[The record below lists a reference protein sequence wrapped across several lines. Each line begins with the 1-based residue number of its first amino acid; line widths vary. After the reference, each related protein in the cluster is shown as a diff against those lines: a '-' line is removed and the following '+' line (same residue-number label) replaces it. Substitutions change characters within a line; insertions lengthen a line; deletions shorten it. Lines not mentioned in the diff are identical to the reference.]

1 MMNKG
6 LLFVVVIW
14 GITVGISYVFFLP
27 KAEFLSSE
35 SHDRQPLVDAIV
47 LIAMG
52 QMAEDSMIDYSI
64 ASIRK
69 IGNWKGDIYVLTD
82 RQNCF
87 KETAINYDLKLVE
100 IQPLSS
106 IIMIKALKPKLMSYL
121 PASVHGAL
129 YLDVDILVTRDL
141 GPFLTDLKDTVTR
154 NIANNMKKNA
164 MNKNNLDKNVLGNI
178 SNNTFDYG
186 AFLDAKGHY
195 VGFCSGCE
203 KWHTGNLLIFNQCD
217 TV

>member
-14 GITVGISYVFFLP
+14 SITVAISYVFFLP
-27 KAEFLSSE
+27 KTEFLSSE
-35 SHDRQPLVDAIV
+35 SQDKKPLVDAIV

-87 KETAINYDLKLVE
+87 KDTAITYDLKLVE
-100 IQPLSS
+100 IQPLNS

-121 PASVHGAL
+121 PASVLGAL

-154 NIANNMKKNA
+154 NIAITIKKNA
-164 MNKNNLDKNVLGNI
+164 MNKNSVDKNVHKNVSI
-178 SNNTFDYG
+178 NSFDYG
-186 AFLDAKGHY
+186 AFLDARGHY

-203 KWHTGNLLIFNQCD
+203 KWHTGNTLIFDQCD
-217 TV
+217 IV

>member
-6 LLFVVVIW
+6 LLFVIVIW
-14 GITVGISYVFFLP
+14 SITVAISYVFFLP
-27 KAEFLSSE
+27 KAEYLSSE
-35 SHDRQPLVDAIV
+35 SQDKKPLVDAIV

-87 KETAINYDLKLVE
+87 KETAITYDLKLVE

-121 PASVHGAL
+121 PASVLGAL

-141 GPFLTDLKDTVTR
+141 GAFLTDLKDTVTR
-154 NIANNMKKNA
+154 NIANIKKSA
-164 MNKNNLDKNVLGNI
+164 KNSLAKKFYQNI
-178 SNNTFDYG
+178 SSTTFDYG
-186 AFLDAKGHY
+186 AFLDARGHY

-203 KWHTGNLLIFNQCD
+203 KWHTGNILMSNKCD